1 MTKKSFPF
9 YALTVLLSATALSSV
24 AYAAPT
30 EPEISFHP
38 AKPWHV
44 ASSGADGV
52 CGMTSEFNNG
62 YVMRFMGAN
71 KAPRSIDI
79 NFQQDVF
86 VAGKGYESTLTVPG
100 NAPVRAFARAATNGT
115 LSVNISGQK
124 DFFKALSTASVLD
137 LDVEGNNF
145 RFYMTGLTNA
155 AQSFQDCLNGKD
167 PVSAKA
173 AEPVAEPQETII
185 SETVD
190 AAVPEKLAAKNPLAV
205 PPPADISDL
214 INESIAMEEQEKKG
228 EPLVKAEL
236 PVPPAPP
243 ASPKPFVQPMDVKD
257 TIKLGDQV
265 ITEQQAEALQT
276 SPAVRRRMSEELA
289 SKIAR
294 NPEIVSVRPEDVQN
308 PGSMPAIEPV
318 NEPEK
323 VIADIQDA
331 ATSTPEPILKTKTTQ
346 AVEAA
351 QSAEPTVLFN
361 GKPVKISE
369 VPAPAPITQKVATKA
384 PDALPVPVVSSEKTA
399 EKPVEQLV
407 QQPVEQPIEKPAE
420 KLVIKPGKV
429 TQPIKATTPETALNN
444 ADNTAANSGESE
456 MVRRARMLLARQNE
470 LDKAPAGSSAAALPM
485 AAPMM
490 APVATAAAVPFV
502 AQEIAAERASAAPVA
517 PVTNTPIIA
526 DFKPKSASSET
537 LPVASEPSAETLIE
551 TAAIAPP
558 VTAPAPAVAPAPAP
572 INKKTPEMIVRT
584 ETERMDADFTEV
596 GLEEKKDEYVFHTK
610 APESIE
616 PASNSYAAAAHA
628 PEARVPAREIDPEL
642 IRKISELE
650 ASLAVMKKENMAL
663 NNELKSSL
671 EAGKTEQVSIASENW
686 NLERASQRYNEA
698 ERELKRLG
706 MQLQQERAQ
715 CMVQKQELETQLFDP
730 RLTSQEQL
738 AHLAELEQKLMAAE
752 ARIRELQGT
761 TTKTP

>member
-1 MTKKSFPF
+1 MSKKKFSV
-9 YALTVLLSATALSSV
+9 YALTLLLSATALSSV

-79 NFQQDVF
+79 NFQQDAF

-167 PVSAKA
+167 TVSAKV
-173 AEPVAEPQETII
+173 AEPVAQPVAQTVAEPQETII

-228 EPLVKAEL
+228 EPLMKAEL

-265 ITEQQAEALQT
+265 ITEQQAEALQS

-308 PGSMPAIEPV
+308 PG
-318 NEPEK
+318 K
-323 VIADIQDA
+323 VIAEIQDA
-331 ATSTPEPILKTKTTQ
+331 ATSAPEPILKTETTQ

-369 VPAPAPITQKVATKA
+369 VPAPAPITQKTETKA
-384 PDALPVPVVSSEKTA
+384 PDALPVPSDAVEKSA
-399 EKPVEQLV
+399 EPAVEKPSEAQEAA
-407 QQPVEQPIEKPAE
+407 PVVAATAPAE
-420 KLVIKPGKV
+420 
-429 TQPIKATTPETALNN
+429 A
-444 ADNTAANSGESE
+444 GESE
-456 MVRRARMLLARQNE
+456 MVRRARALLARQKE
-470 LDKAPAGSSAAALPM
+470 LDNAPPGTAVTAMPPATPI
-485 AAPMM
+485 AAPVV
-490 APVATAAAVPFV
+490 APIKASSTPVVAETEKPLLAPETI
-502 AQEIAAERASAAPVA
+502 EIAAEVPAA
-517 PVTNTPIIA
+517 IA
-526 DFKPKSASSET
+526 AQ
-537 LPVASEPSAETLIE
+537 PSAETLIE

-558 VTAPAPAVAPAPAP
+558 VAAPATPAPAVAPVPAP

-584 ETERMDADFTEV
+584 ETERMNADFTEA

-616 PASNSYAAAAHA
+616 PASNSYAASANAQ
-628 PEARVPAREIDPEL
+628 EARVPAREIDPEL

-650 ASLAVMKKENMAL
+650 SSLAEMKKENMAL

-671 EAGKTEQVSIASENW
+671 DAGKTEQVSIASENW